1 VRILTAIAAALL
13 LAVASSVASA
23 GGSSQLTGKTWQLAR
38 LAGIDR
44 QSLGITATFTT
55 AGKLSGFSGCNQYSG
70 TYTASGSSIRVS
82 DKLASTQMACRASLM
97 LQERAY
103 LKALTSAR
111 TYSVKSGT
119 LTLSSSRG
127 IRLATFGVQS
137 QSLAGTKWDVVAY
150 NNGKQAVVSVDA
162 STKLTAAFT
171 KDHVSGFAGCNDYDA
186 TVTTAPPKIT
196 VGPVASTRKAC
207 SQPAGVMEQE
217 SAYLAALQSAATYS
231 LQGSTLELRT
241 AGDAI
246 AVTLQRA

>member
-1 VRILTAIAAALL
+1 VRIRTAGAAGG
-13 LAVASSVASA
+13 ASA
-23 GGSSQLTGKTWQLAR
+23 GGSSQLTGKTWQLSR
-38 LAGIDR
+38 LVGIDR

-103 LKALTSAR
+103 LRALTSAR

-137 QSLAGTKWDVVAY
+137 ESLAGTKWDVVAY
-150 NNGKQAVVSVDA
+150 NNGKQAVDSVDEA
-162 STKLTAAFT
+162 TKLTAAFT

-186 TVTTAPPKIT
+186 TVTTAAPKIT
-196 VGPVASTRKAC
+196 VGPIASTRKAC
-207 SQPAGVMEQE
+207 SEPAGVMEQE
-217 SAYLAALQSAATYS
+217 AAYLAALQSAATYS
-231 LQGSTLELRT
+231 LQGSTLEVRT